1 MTDVKK
7 EVPKQE
13 VKAENPKKAFEA
25 TYTIA
30 ELMEVCAYFKTT
42 RVVVKAALAKAGK
55 EAYTLKEAKEIIDRF
70 KSKKT
75 KEVRA

>member
-7 EVPKQE
+7 EATKQE
-13 VKAENPKKAFEA
+13 VKVENPKKGFEA

-30 ELMEVCAYFKTT
+30 ELMDACDSFKTT

-55 EAYTLKEAKEIIDRF
+55 EAYTLKDAKEIIDRF